1 MAPPTAAP
9 PGAAGGKVDAGEAP
23 EAALVREL
31 QEELGIAVA
40 AAALRPLTFASH
52 AYDSFHLLMPTY
64 ECTEWTGEPAGQE
77 GQALAWVSAEELQ
90 AGGYAMP
97 PADIPM
103 LPPVLAAMR
112 ARRAGAPAA
121 AAAAGASA

>member
-1 MAPPTAAP
+1 MD
-9 PGAAGGKVDAGEAP
+9 PGESP

-31 QEELGIAVA
+31 REELGIGVA
-40 AAALRPLTFASH
+40 PTSLRPLTFASF
-52 AYDSFHLLMPTY
+52 AYPSFHLLMPTY
-64 ECTEWTGEPAGQE
+64 ECCQWEGEPAGEE

-97 PADIPM
+97 PADLPM

-112 ARRAGAPAA
+112 AHRAA
-121 AAAAGASA
+121 AAAAAAEQLQA